1 MHINS
6 ISKSNIYGIDFSGA
20 KHACK
25 KIWISKGTIDNNS
38 LHINECRPL
47 SDHTKNPLQRD
58 QCLAA
63 LKSLITSNS
72 HAAFGLD
79 FPFGLPETLINED
92 NWEEFIL
99 KFPEQYSSP
108 DQFRQTCRN
117 ATDNKELKRLTDNQ
131 SRAPFSPYNLRIYRQ
146 TYFGI
151 HDVLYP
157 LVMDRSACILPMQ
170 HHDKEKPCVFEICPA
185 STLKHDGLYYKYKGN
200 TGAHKRSRTR
210 ILDCLVEKELIDTIS
225 SKVRTMAIE
234 DTQGDALDSIIAAAA
249 TYRAL
254 LSYNNYN
261 TEVCDVYEIEGYIF
275 I

>member
-6 ISKSNIYGIDFSGA
+6 IPKSNICGIDFSGA

-25 KIWISKGTIDNNS
+25 KIYLSKGTIYNNS
-38 LHINECRPL
+38 LHINECLRL
-47 SDHTKNPLQRD
+47 SDHIKNPHQRD

-63 LKSLITSNS
+63 LNHIITNN
-72 HAAFGLD
+72 HQAAFGLD
-79 FPFGLPETLINED
+79 FPFGLPETLIDKD

-99 KFPEQYSSP
+99 KFPEQYSSA
-108 DQFRQTCRN
+108 DQFRQICRK

-131 SRAPFSPYNLRIYRQ
+131 SRAPFSPYNLWIYRQ

-157 LVMDRSACILPMQ
+157 LVRSRSASILPMQ
-170 HHDKEKPCVFEICPA
+170 HPEIEKPWIFEICPA
-185 STLKHDGLYYKYKGN
+185 STLKHEGLYYKYKGN
-200 TGAHKRSRTR
+200 TAANQRSRIR
-210 ILDCLVEKELIDTIS
+210 ILDCLVEKGLIDTIS
-225 SKVRTMAIE
+225 SKVCKMAIK

-254 LSYNNYN
+254 LSYNNYH
-261 TEVCDVYEIEGYIF
+261 TAVCDVYGIEGYIF